1 MAISI
6 SKKEVKSGIFKTVYT
21 VIAEG
26 INEFTGQRVQRK
38 KRGIESRPKAEL
50 IYKQLWHQC
59 RYERPDIP
67 SIENWQKLVEFY
79 REKLEQ
85 NRRTPENL
93 DGMSPATIENKNGCL
108 KHLVDWDAKKLD
120 MITPL
125 FVKAEIDAR
134 LKDGRIS
141 ESRAYDIQKEVK
153 CIFVFAY
160 EAGLLKV
167 NPMAHLK
174 NRRRPKRKKTALN
187 HSEVEKLL
195 SEAHREDHPF
205 FLIWLLTVTLG
216 LRRSELAGL
225 KWSDLDFNTRLG
237 HLCRQKKP
245 KEGIVNK
252 LKSGNDRIVPI
263 PIFVMPFLSLY
274 KLKAQSEFVIEIKNL
289 DWEKGRQ
296 AQVLREFCKK
306 IGIREIRHHQLRST
320 YITLM
325 LNDGVSLGVTMESV
339 GHARIATTNDYYVS
353 SGAELMGA
361 TDKLQIKV
369 PPTKNAEILPL
380 VRVAK

>member
-1 MAISI
+1 
-6 SKKEVKSGIFKTVYT
+6 
-21 VIAEG
+21 
-26 INEFTGQRVQRK
+26 
-38 KRGIESRPKAEL
+38 
-50 IYKQLWHQC
+50 
-59 RYERPDIP
+59 
-67 SIENWQKLVEFY
+67 
-79 REKLEQ
+79 
-85 NRRTPENL
+85 
-93 DGMSPATIENKNGCL
+93 MSPATIENKNGCL

-174 NRRRPKRKKTALN
+174 NRRRPKRKKAALN
-187 HSEVEKLL
+187 HSEVEILL

-225 KWSDLDFNTRLG
+225 KWSDLDFNTRLA

-353 SGAELMGA
+353 SGAELIGA